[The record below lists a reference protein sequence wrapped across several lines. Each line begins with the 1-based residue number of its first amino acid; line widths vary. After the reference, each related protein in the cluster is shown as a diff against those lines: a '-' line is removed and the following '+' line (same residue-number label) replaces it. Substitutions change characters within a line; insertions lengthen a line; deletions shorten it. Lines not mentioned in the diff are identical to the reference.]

1 MHNLVKYT
9 EHRNVTNKLV
19 KSLAKQ
25 FPVPYAEKP
34 KLVRISVTDADATDS
49 SSGEE
54 EDKKP
59 FRQYRVKRLV
69 NEIRIRDFSHYAT
82 INAKP
87 QNAELKQ
94 RPKQYKEEKNT
105 TPAPAQKQFVQ
116 DVKRYRGVRQR
127 PWGRWA
133 AEIRDP
139 LRRARVWLGT
149 YDTAEEAA
157 MVYDNAAIR
166 IRGPDALTNFVKPP
180 VSPPTPKVDTERNSV
195 STTPASSTQ
204 RPVQESKEDCVWL
217 DPQMLKDFVL
227 LDEMMMPETTYSRED
242 LIDISVDLEED
253 LRSYKW
259 DVDAYFSG

>member
-25 FPVPYAEKP
+25 FPVSNAEKP

-54 EDKKP
+54 EDEKP

-69 NEIRIRDFSHYAT
+69 YEIRIRDFSHYAA

-94 RPKQYKEEKNT
+94 RPKQPKEEKST
-105 TPAPAQKQFVQ
+105 TPAPAQAKQQFLQ
-116 DVKRYRGVRQR
+116 DGKRYRGVRKR

-157 MVYDNAAIR
+157 MVYDKAAIR
-166 IRGPDALTNFVKPP
+166 IRGPNALTNFVKPP
-180 VSPPTPKVDTERNSV
+180 VSPPTPKVDTERNTV
-195 STTPASSTQ
+195 STTTPASSTQ
-204 RPVQESKEDCVWL
+204 RAVEESKEDCLWL
-217 DPQMLKDFVL
+217 DPQMLKDFIL
-227 LDEMMMPETTYSRED
+227 LDEMMLPETYSRED
-242 LIDISVDLEED
+242 LIDISVDLEQD
-253 LRSYKW
+253 LKW